1 MGAGFALI
9 IAGLWLMM
17 KKSKIEG
24 ETYKATIVGITKFD
38 RYYIMKFECDGEII
52 EAKTIEGGL
61 VNSKDK
67 IGEEI
72 EIEYNKENPEV
83 CSIKGANRGYILI
96 IAGIIFILFRTM

>member
-38 RYYIMKFECDGEII
+38 RYYIMKFEYDGEII

>member
-1 MGAGFALI
+1 MGTGFALI

>member
-38 RYYIMKFECDGEII
+38 RYYVMKFECDGEII

>member
-52 EAKTIEGGL
+52 ETKTIEGGL

-96 IAGIIFILFRTM
+96 ITGIIFILFRTM

>member
-72 EIEYNKENPEV
+72 EIEYNKKNPEV

>member
-1 MGAGFALI
+1 MI

>member
-9 IAGLWLMM
+9 IAGLWLMI

-67 IGEEI
+67 RGEEI

>member
-61 VNSKDK
+61 VNSEDK

>member
-83 CSIKGANRGYILI
+83 CSIKGVNRGYILI

>member
-1 MGAGFALI
+1 MIDIMIQQWLK
-9 IAGLWLMM
+9 LWLMM

>member
-9 IAGLWLMM
+9 IAGLWFMM